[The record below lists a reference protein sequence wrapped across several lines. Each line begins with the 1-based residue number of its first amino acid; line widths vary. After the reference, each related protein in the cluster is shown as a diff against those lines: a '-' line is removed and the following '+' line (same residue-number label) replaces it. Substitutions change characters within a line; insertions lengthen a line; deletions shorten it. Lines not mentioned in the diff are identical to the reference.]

1 MIPPD
6 NTPLLTLLFNN
17 FAPVFKFGFIIF
29 AVLHFIFTLIVLR
42 QVNLMTNTIITEG
55 GPILRILSIIYA
67 VFALGILIYFIVFF

>member
-1 MIPPD
+1 MIPD

-17 FAPVFKFGFIIF
+17 FAPVFKVGFIIF

-55 GPILRILSIIYA
+55 GPILRVLSIVYS
-67 VFALGILIYFIVFF
+67 VLALLVVVYFIVFF